1 MAKKRKNTRRRVEE
15 ETKEKRALNKRDLGK
30 LLLLVL
36 VVAVIFGFYRV
47 SLSFSF
53 FKVVLWVYLAALP
66 IFILA
71 YYIYNKGMSV
81 KGVTEDMLPDEWSD
95 EEKRKFIEDGKQR
108 LRKSSWMLMIIIGL
122 LLTFSFDLIE
132 LFALPLFKGM

>member
-15 ETKEKRALNKRDLGK
+15 VAKEKRALNKRDLGK

-71 YYIYNKGMSV
+71 YYIYNKGMSI

-108 LRKSSWMLMIIIGL
+108 LRKSS
-122 LLTFSFDLIE
+122 DLVTRSNYE
-132 LFALPLFKGM
+132 

>member
-15 ETKEKRALNKRDLGK
+15 VTKEKRALNKRDLGK

-71 YYIYNKGMSV
+71 YYIYNRGMSI

>member
-71 YYIYNKGMSV
+71 YYIYNKGMSI

-95 EEKRKFIEDGKQR
+95 GEKRKFIEDGKQR

>member
-15 ETKEKRALNKRDLGK
+15 VTKEKRALNKRDLGK

-66 IFILA
+66 TFILA
-71 YYIYNKGMSV
+71 YYISSV
-81 KGVTEDMLPDEWSD
+81 TPLTDIP
-95 EEKRKFIEDGKQR
+95 
-108 LRKSSWMLMIIIGL
+108 L
-122 LLTFSFDLIE
+122 LY
-132 LFALPLFKGM
+132 M

>member
-15 ETKEKRALNKRDLGK
+15 VTKEKRALNKRDLGK

-66 IFILA
+66 AFIIA

>member
-15 ETKEKRALNKRDLGK
+15 VTKEKRALNKRDLGK

>member
-1 MAKKRKNTRRRVEE
+1 MAKKRKNTRRKVEE
-15 ETKEKRALNKRDLGK
+15 TPKAKKTFNRRDLGK

-47 SLSFSF
+47 SLGFGF

-66 IFILA
+66 AFIIA

-95 EEKRKFIEDGKQR
+95 EEKTKFIEDGKQR
-108 LRKSSWMLMIIIGL
+108 LRKSSWMLMIIVGL
-122 LLTFSFDLIE
+122 LLTFSVDLIE